1 MKDQDQEHNNLIK
14 NILNNSDIENQ
25 NKIPFTHYEFCILG
39 VVKNTKSK
47 LTKIVIVNRWLW
59 MTDDSYLRE
68 LFLPLKN
75 KLENEGFVEY
85 SPSILYSTKNKK
97 ETINYLK
104 GLGIR
109 HNENLSRSLSIMSHI
124 VN

>member
-1 MKDQDQEHNNLIK
+1 MKDQEQNNLIK
-14 NILNNSDIENQ
+14 EIMDSNDIETK

-39 VVKNTKSK
+39 AIKNTKGK

-59 MTDDSYLRE
+59 MTDDSYLRN

-75 KLENEGFVEY
+75 KLENEGFIES

-97 ETINYLK
+97 DTINYLK
-104 GLGIR
+104 DLGIR
-109 HNENLSRSLSIMSHI
+109 YNENLSRSLSIISHI

>member
-1 MKDQDQEHNNLIK
+1 MKDQEQSNLIK
-14 NILNNSDIENQ
+14 DILDSNNIETN

-39 VVKNTKSK
+39 VIKNTNGK

-59 MTDDSYLRE
+59 MTDDSYLRD

-75 KLENEGFVEY
+75 KLENEGFIES

-97 ETINYLK
+97 DTIKYLK

-109 HNENLSRSLSIMSHI
+109 HNENLSRSLAIIPHI